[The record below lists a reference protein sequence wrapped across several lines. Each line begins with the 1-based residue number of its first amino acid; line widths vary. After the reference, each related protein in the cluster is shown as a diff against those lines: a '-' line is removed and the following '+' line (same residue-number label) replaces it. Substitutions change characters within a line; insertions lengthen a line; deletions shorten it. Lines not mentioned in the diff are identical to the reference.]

1 MKSGSRYEEEHVTF
15 VFLCLSYLTQSVL
28 PVLSLYLRLLFLSLL
43 ENNITSLHDH
53 IIRIHSFIEGHLG
66 WFHFVAI
73 MNRVAV
79 KMNM

>member
-1 MKSGSRYEEEHVTF
+1 MTF

-28 PVLSLYLRLLFLSLL
+28 PVLSLYLRPLFLFFTGK
-43 ENNITSLHDH
+43 NIISLHDH
-53 IIRIHSFIEGHLG
+53 IIHIHSFVEGHLG

-79 KMNM
+79 KMDMGISVY

>member
-1 MKSGSRYEEEHVTF
+1 MTF

-28 PVLSLYLRLLFLSLL
+28 PVLSLYLRPLRPLFLFLQ
-43 ENNITSLHDH
+43 EKNIISLHDH
-53 IIRIHSFIEGHLG
+53 IIHIHSFVEGHLG

-79 KMNM
+79 KMDMGISVY